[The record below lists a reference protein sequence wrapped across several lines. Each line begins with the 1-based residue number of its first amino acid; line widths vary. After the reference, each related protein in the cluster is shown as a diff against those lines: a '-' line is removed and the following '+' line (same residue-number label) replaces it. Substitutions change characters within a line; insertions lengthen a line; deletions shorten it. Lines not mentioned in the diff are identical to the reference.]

1 MDDETALEEEPDI
14 CADLC
19 VICQCGV
26 KSIQA
31 QQAFLTQP
39 RNVTVQAGAK
49 AQLNCHVLRAT
60 GLVQW
65 VKDGLLLGPQRNLPG
80 FPRYSIFGDERRGEY
95 HLLIE
100 DVALED
106 DAPYEC
112 QVGQSESSPAI
123 ISQTAWLNVQVPP
136 LKLQIEL
143 ESSETWVAGKEY
155 SVKCMATDAKPA
167 AEITLFK
174 DGIQLTD
181 LDIDTM
187 PGSEDKLMNTEAEVR
202 YVSLEMALRMRL
214 KVAASTGSDPN
225 LMEVSAVE
233 ASQQPQAKA
242 SWAESVEEDDPL
254 SPDITLREL
263 FPIVCAGEVTEEG
276 DEEGD
281 DDSVSELLTAS
292 ALLGGSDEEDNVLPL
307 TQRPRLA
314 NSGSGGGDTGKVP
327 EVDTLEKKATL
338 PTVPSWLKV
347 LKDQRVTPF
356 FTNVSARSFHGNDV
370 ERMEEDGLYNPPA
383 SVAYH
388 LNPKQRGV
396 LTTSKPNLPG
406 RMEWFT
412 AAIHQNSYRLQPR
425 GDATPELFEEI
436 VVVNDLI
443 LRSVRG
449 GVQGCGRVMALSVT
463 GERGLWLNLSSL
475 SEKDKAELMDA
486 TVDPKGLFGEAVG
499 QMQKR
504 SEDKK
509 KEGEAFNLARKF
521 VPQPRQVNRFPA
533 AQTNRPAAM
542 GFRRPKPQPRQQE
555 APRPGPSHA
564 GAKPWGKQSFAAAA
578 AATAKEPQPPA
589 AEGKLT
595 FLWLRRR
602 RAVHLF
608 PSNEGGKTAQQCL
621 VKAEGADHGGQLVC
635 QAMNSALTAA
645 MSDTKLMTI
654 YFPPQAPVIE
664 GLESTTVKAGTTLKL
679 VCLSHGGNPLASL
692 QWTKNGK
699 LLSSSWEEDVVQ
711 RRSRSLLIL
720 MVTAEDN
727 QAILQCESIN
737 QVSRA
742 PLYISHILTVYFEPA
757 KVNLLGTFEAIEG
770 KTVTLCC
777 HASSSNPPVQI
788 RWWLGFKEL
797 NTTVRS
803 MSKGENGGMM
813 TMSNL
818 TYTVS
823 REENGLPLS
832 CEAFNKGTHF
842 SSSTSKPLN
851 VLYPP
856 QKVWLDAPP
865 EDVTL
870 QSGHPLRLL
879 CFSSG
884 GNPRGQLTWF
894 KNGEAKQ
901 DTSNQVSLERGV
913 ARELRFILQPSDNL
927 ATFRCDA
934 TNKAKKVLSV
944 KTRLKVQFAAIKV
957 EIKVVVQEKT
967 PQVLRRGE
975 TVSLICLC
983 GSSNP
988 KANITWTVG
997 SNRLSGVE
1005 TDSKEAEYGG
1015 VSFRSTLSFSLTS
1028 QHHQQRVTCN
1038 AFSKLLSGGVS
1049 SSYTLNVLFPPEFSS
1064 DQPKEVKAV
1073 ENDEVSLPLMVSA
1086 NPKEIT
1092 CDWIY
1097 HGRKLD
1103 KETDFRY
1110 SWDDDFVLKIKN
1122 VTRHDAGVYAIEC
1135 SNDEGQNHTQ
1145 IYLHISYAPRIRM
1158 KSNIVYVDIGGTI
1171 DLLCEVEANPVSA
1184 GMFSWSWLGDGEID
1198 LESQHEDGTTGW
1210 LTLFE
1215 VTRAHTGTYQ
1225 CNVDNGISPPA
1236 VAEVKLIVYFKPHL
1250 KKGPQWNKVASR
1262 GDGVSTVDI
1271 ACQAEGIPKVHFN
1284 WAKNGMAMDFS
1295 NPRYMEHTV
1304 RVGAVHTSTLSIE
1317 NVSATEDY
1325 AIFTCTASNNL
1336 GEDSLDIQLLSTNH
1350 PEPPSNLRLLHVSN
1364 NSVTLEW
1371 KPGFDGGLTQKFRIR
1386 YHWKGF
1392 SSYHYVDVFPPKA
1405 TVYTVTGLL
1414 PATTYNFSV
1423 NAVNNM
1429 GESNYADG
1437 NTVLTVTTR
1446 GQYESMFSFVK
1457 THSF

>member
-1 MDDETALEEEPDI
+1 MILLAMLQGSRCFLLLFTIIL
-14 CADLC
+14 
-19 VICQCGV
+19 V

-123 ISQTAWLNVQVPP
+123 ISQTVWLNVQVPP

-202 YVSLEMALRMRL
+202 
-214 KVAASTGSDPN
+214 
-225 LMEVSAVE
+225 
-233 ASQQPQAKA
+233 
-242 SWAESVEEDDPL
+242 
-254 SPDITLREL
+254 
-263 FPIVCAGEVTEEG
+263 
-276 DEEGD
+276 
-281 DDSVSELLTAS
+281 
-292 ALLGGSDEEDNVLPL
+292 
-307 TQRPRLA
+307 
-314 NSGSGGGDTGKVP
+314 
-327 EVDTLEKKATL
+327 
-338 PTVPSWLKV
+338 
-347 LKDQRVTPF
+347 
-356 FTNVSARSFHGNDV
+356 
-370 ERMEEDGLYNPPA
+370 
-383 SVAYH
+383 
-388 LNPKQRGV
+388 
-396 LTTSKPNLPG
+396 
-406 RMEWFT
+406 
-412 AAIHQNSYRLQPR
+412 
-425 GDATPELFEEI
+425 
-436 VVVNDLI
+436 
-443 LRSVRG
+443 
-449 GVQGCGRVMALSVT
+449 
-463 GERGLWLNLSSL
+463 
-475 SEKDKAELMDA
+475 
-486 TVDPKGLFGEAVG
+486 
-499 QMQKR
+499 
-504 SEDKK
+504 
-509 KEGEAFNLARKF
+509 
-521 VPQPRQVNRFPA
+521 
-533 AQTNRPAAM
+533 
-542 GFRRPKPQPRQQE
+542 
-555 APRPGPSHA
+555 
-564 GAKPWGKQSFAAAA
+564 
-578 AATAKEPQPPA
+578 
-589 AEGKLT
+589 
-595 FLWLRRR
+595 
-602 RAVHLF
+602 
-608 PSNEGGKTAQQCL
+608 

-645 MSDTKLMTI
+645 IIDTKLMTI

-737 QVSRA
+737 QVSLA

-803 MSKGENGGMM
+803 MSEGENGGMM

-1103 KETDFRY
+1103 KEIDFRY

-1210 LTLFE
+1210 LTLFD

-1284 WAKNGMAMDFS
+1284 WAKNGMIMDFS

-1446 GQYESMFSFVK
+1446 VGEDPTVQQ
-1457 THSF
+1457 HSPGDNNFITKGVH

>member
-1 MDDETALEEEPDI
+1 MILLAMLQGSRCFLLLFTIIL
-14 CADLC
+14 
-19 VICQCGV
+19 V

-123 ISQTAWLNVQVPP
+123 ISQTVWLNVQVPP

-187 PGSEDKLMNTEAEVR
+187 PGSEDKLMNTEAEVSR
-202 YVSLEMALRMRL
+202 GCEDCRSLTAKALRRRL

-225 LMEVSAVE
+225 LMEASAVE

-242 SWAESVEEDDPL
+242 SWAESLNEDDPL
-254 SPDITLREL
+254 SPDVTLREL
-263 FPIVCAGEVTEEG
+263 FPSICAGEVTKEG
-276 DEEGD
+276 DEEGN

-292 ALLGGSDEEDNVLPL
+292 ALLGGSNEEDNVL
-307 TQRPRLA
+307 PRLA
-314 NSGSGGGDTGKVP
+314 NSGSAVVTP
-327 EVDTLEKKATL
+327 KKATL
-338 PTVPSWLKV
+338 PSWLKV
-347 LKDQRVTPF
+347 LKDQRMTPF
-356 FTNVSARSFHGNDV
+356 STNVSARSFHGNDV
-370 ERMEEDGLYNPPA
+370 ERMEDGLYNPPA

-396 LTTSKPNLPG
+396 LTISKPNLPG
-406 RMEWFT
+406 KMERFT
-412 AAIHQNSYRLQPR
+412 IHQNSYRAAAQGARALNELGSR
-425 GDATPELFEEI
+425 LMKGDATPELFEEI

-509 KEGEAFNLARKF
+509 EREAFNLPRKF
-521 VPQPRQVNRFPA
+521 VPQPRQVNRIPV

-542 GFRRPKPQPRQQE
+542 GFRGPKPQPGQQE

-578 AATAKEPQPPA
+578 AATAKKPPA
-589 AEGKLT
+589 AEGK
-595 FLWLRRR
+595 RKR
-602 RAVHLF
+602 
-608 PSNEGGKTAQQCL
+608 Q

-645 MSDTKLMTI
+645 IIDTKLMTI

-737 QVSRA
+737 QVSLA

-803 MSKGENGGMM
+803 MSEGENGGMM

-1073 ENDEVSLPLMVSA
+1073 ENDEVNLPLMVSA

-1225 CNVDNGISPPA
+1225 CSVDNGISPPA

-1284 WAKNGMAMDFS
+1284 WAKNGMIMDFS

-1325 AIFTCTASNNL
+1325 ALFTCTASNNL

-1446 GQYESMFSFVK
+1446 GQYERDSLLYTGILSECSMSSFLK